1 MHRIKALQRG
11 NTKLRSGN
19 IIGNSNPFQGRL
31 QGLWS
36 DQSLVNTGVSKTVY
50 YGMEEFIGSIQP
62 YAANSANDLSNGITS
77 KFVTLQAFATRKYLQ
92 IMPSSQP

>member
-1 MHRIKALQRG
+1 
-11 NTKLRSGN
+11 
-19 IIGNSNPFQGRL
+19 
-31 QGLWS
+31 
-36 DQSLVNTGVSKTVY
+36 
-50 YGMEEFIGSIQP
+50 MEEFIGSIQP